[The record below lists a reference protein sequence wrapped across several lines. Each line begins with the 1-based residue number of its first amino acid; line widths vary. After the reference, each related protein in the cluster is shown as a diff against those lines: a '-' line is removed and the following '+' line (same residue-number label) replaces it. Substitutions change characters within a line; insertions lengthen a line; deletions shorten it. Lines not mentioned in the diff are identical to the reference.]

1 MKKNFKYA
9 ILSAIAL
16 VGAVSLTSCSSSDD
30 VIDNP
35 DFNPEDN
42 TVKTQFTFSISK
54 ASSKSTTRQT
64 SDIVQDVQTQ
74 ASFRGMTKMS
84 LIPFASSPGGGSNP
98 LGPVIGP
105 LSMKALSGE
114 GSDPTF
120 NNDDNNA
127 VVYTNITVP
136 TTTSHFLFY
145 GQAKESGSKAVN
157 GALTVA
163 GLYGSEDSY
172 IFTTPQNVT
181 FTPVGIYNDQQS
193 TAKTQVG
200 TDVIALLN
208 SLLST
213 TDNGEITGNKWSAYT
228 DGTLEQAQLKDLYE
242 AYIDL
247 TTGSSYSV
255 AAMLVDLY
263 ASLGGLTQTADGTNG
278 KTMAAALRTAIAA
291 GFDGEVTE
299 ANFKKSGYPGNLGL
313 PDGAAKLTFN
323 DTNEEFSLSADP
335 NNTGNYPINPAGS
348 ITVTSYTDY
357 VYPANLQYFVK
368 SDIVTSAQQQSGN
381 FDGKT
386 TWAQCCAL
394 YNGTSVS
401 ATTKSVALTKEIQY
415 GVGNLKIIV
424 NKLLKEAE
432 NPTKYYDSKGEV
444 IDLSETTPFT
454 LTGVLVGG
462 QGQVGWNFTPSAAG
476 SMTIYDNQINSAN
489 LGTTTET
496 SVGVPGAQNY
506 TLGLETVD
514 YDSDDQNSVIS
525 FALEFQN
532 NTGKDFMGRDGL
544 IPAGGKFYLAG
555 NLDPSHPVEAV
566 TGVRSVFKQDY
577 MTTATITIAPGTL
590 AGDGLSATGGFAEAT
605 NGVPDLRTPQ
615 SEVCFSINLQ
625 WTPGLQFNV
634 EL

>member
-64 SDIVQDVQTQ
+64 SDIVQDAQTQ
-74 ASFRGMTKMS
+74 GSFRGMTKMS

-105 LSMKALSGE
+105 LSMRALSVE

-181 FTPVGIYNDQQS
+181 FTPVGIYNDQQN
-193 TAKTQVG
+193 AEKTQVG
-200 TDVIALLN
+200 TDVVALLN

-213 TDNGEITGNKWSAYT
+213 TDNGETTGNKWSAYT
-228 DGTLEQAQLKDLYE
+228 STPLVQAQLKDLYD
-242 AYIDL
+242 AYIAL
-247 TTGSSYSV
+247 PTGSSYSV

-313 PDGAAKLTFN
+313 PDGAAKLTF
-323 DTNEEFSLSADP
+323 DSDNEEFVLSADP
-335 NNTGNYPINPAGS
+335 NSGNYPVS
-348 ITVTSYTDY
+348 TITVSKYTDY

-381 FDGKT
+381 FDGKS
-386 TWAQCCAL
+386 TWAQCCEL

-401 ATTKSVALTKEIQY
+401 ATTKSVALKNEIQY
-415 GVGNLKIIV
+415 GVGNLKIVV
-424 NKLLKEAE
+424 NKLRKETE

-444 IDLSETTPFT
+444 IDLSAETPFI

-462 QGQVGWNFTPSAAG
+462 QGQVGWNFIPSAAG

-489 LGTTTET
+489 LGTTTEIEAP
-496 SVGVPGAQNY
+496 VAGANNY

-514 YDSDDQNSVIS
+514 YETDAENSVVS
-525 FALEFQN
+525 FALELQN

-544 IPAGGKFYLAG
+544 IPAGGKFYLAAS
-555 NLDPSHPVEAV
+555 LDPSHPSDG
-566 TGVRSVFKQDY
+566 TSGVKSVFKQDY
-577 MTTATITIAPGTL
+577 MTIATITIAPGVLGT
-590 AGDGLSATGGFAEAT
+590 GGLSATGGFAEAT

-634 EL
+634 GL